1 MDIPQKIFK
10 SYDIRGVYPE
20 ELNEDYAVPII
31 KAIYQVVQSQLQ
43 TKKPLQFA
51 VGRDMRLSSPAIF
64 EAISKTLIELGAEVI
79 DLGIV
84 STPTFYYAVFKNQF
98 DGGVQITA
106 SHNPGQYNGIKIV
119 RKSPTGLVKIGKST
133 GMDDIKT
140 LSLRGAKDYTAQT
153 SELCL
158 SPSAKRKKNGFKTGT
173 ITQKSGVVVE
183 EVENALRIAGNPKL
197 NAYKVVADA
206 ANALGALYIEELFK
220 TIPGELIKMNFELD
234 GTFPAHQAD
243 PLQKETLVDL
253 QKKVIEEGADI
264 GLAPDGDGDR
274 LFFIDEKGEI
284 VPPSIITA
292 IVARELLKKHKGA
305 TVLGDIRYIM
315 TPKKIVEELGGTF
328 VITKVG
334 HSFITEKLHETGGV
348 FAGESSSHYFFK
360 ETGNAESQI
369 PMILIILKVMT
380 QENKKLSEIVNS
392 LKRSHE
398 SGEYNFEVK
407 NAKEVMEAMK
417 KEFPEGE
424 VSELDG
430 VSISYADWRVSLR
443 SSNTEPLLRLNV
455 EVELG
460 GDIEGTKNKM
470 IDLIKKHAVFEEN
483 TSH

>member
-1 MDIPQKIFK
+1 MNNVPPEKIFK
-10 SYDIRGVYPE
+10 SYDIRGVYPQE
-20 ELNEDYAVPII
+20 INENFAVPIT
-31 KAIYQVVQSQLQ
+31 KAIYKLIADQLVSDKSL
-43 TKKPLQFA
+43 TIA
-51 VGRDMRLSSPAIF
+51 VGRDMRLSSPVIF
-64 EAISKTLIELGAEVI
+64 KAVSKTLVELGAKVI

-84 STPTFYYAVFKNQF
+84 STPTFYFAVFKNKY
-98 DGGVQITA
+98 DGGLQITA
-106 SHNPGQYNGIKIV
+106 SHNPKEYNGIKIV
-119 RKSPTGLVKIGKST
+119 RISPTGLVKIGKST
-133 GMDDIKT
+133 GMDDIKKMAIEGIG
-140 LSLRGAKDYTAQT
+140 L
-153 SELCL
+153 
-158 SPSAKRKKNGFKTGT
+158 PSVNGGT
-173 ITQKSGVVVE
+173 ITEKLGVVVE
-183 EVENALRIAGNPKL
+183 EVQNALRIAGNPKL
-197 NAYKVVADA
+197 NKYKVVADA

-220 TIPGELIKMNFELD
+220 HIPGNLIKMNFRLD

-243 PLQKETLVDL
+243 PLQKKTLIDL
-253 QKKVIEEGADI
+253 QKRVIEEKADL

-292 IVARELLKKHKGA
+292 IVAREVLKKHKGA

-369 PMILIILKVMT
+369 PMILLILKVMS
-380 QENKKLSEIVNS
+380 EEKKKLSEIVD
-392 LKRSHE
+392 LLRRSHE
-398 SGEYNFEVK
+398 SGEFNFEVK
-407 NAKEVMEAMK
+407 NAKEVMEAIK

-424 VSELDG
+424 ISELDG
-430 VSISYADWRVSLR
+430 VSISFADWRLSLR

-460 GDIEGTKNKM
+460 GNIEEIKEKM
-470 IDLIKKHAVFEEN
+470 ISLIKKHAVFEDLPK
-483 TSH
+483 